1 MDTKT
6 ELEATIL
13 LHYNIAPGQIYRD
26 LDPRM
31 TGRQVK
37 VLGVTL
43 KRGKAS
49 CANFAGG
56 RTIGKT
62 VWIRFDRLA
71 NKRLFAL
78 VES

>member
-6 ELEATIL
+6 ELETNIL
-13 LHYNIAPGQIYRD
+13 ARYGIALGQVYRD

-37 VLGVTL
+37 VLEVSVKPGRARCV
-43 KRGKAS
+43 
-49 CANFAGG
+49 NYAGG
-56 RTIGKT
+56 QTIGKA
-62 VWIRFDRLA
+62 VHISFKRLA
-71 NKRLFAL
+71 NKRLFTL